1 MSTIFSTYVYWQAAQ
16 PLATTVT
23 ISHVYAGHESWVLSV
38 AMHPSGTAFATGSS
52 DSKVKLWDL
61 QTRSCLQTVAD
72 HADQV
77 WCVAFRADGRRLV
90 SVSDDKSIAL
100 YDVE

>member
-1 MSTIFSTYVYWQAAQ
+1 M
-16 PLATTVT
+16 
-23 ISHVYAGHESWVLSV
+23 LSV
-38 AMHPSGTAFATGSS
+38 AMHPNGTAFATGSS

-61 QTRSCLQTVAD
+61 QTRTCSQTIAY

-77 WCVAFRADGRRLV
+77 WCVAFRSDGRRLV
-90 SVSDDKSIAL
+90 SVSDDKSVAL